1 MKSLIDSVDIIKH
14 SGATKPN
21 RAKKLVYKVSF
32 RLDARLGAILED
44 RAKATGTTPHDVART
59 LIEEKLNRNDEAL
72 LDGLN
77 FLAAQMNGLREQVG
91 QRLEETEQ
99 GIRELV
105 LEEMKEVREVNARNF
120 KALAET
126 LSKKGKG

>member
-14 SGATKPN
+14 SGKTTPS

-32 RLDARLGAILED
+32 RLDARLVAMLEA

-77 FLAAQMNGLREQVG
+77 FLAAQMNGLREQVS

-99 GIRELV
+99 NIKESV
-105 LEEMKEVREVNARNF
+105 IEEVKEARQVNARNF
-120 KALAET
+120 KALAES

>member
-14 SGATKPN
+14 SVSAKPN

-44 RAKATGTTPHDVART
+44 RAKAAGTTPHDVART
-59 LIEEKLNRNDEAL
+59 LLEEKLNRNDEAL

-77 FLAAQMNGLREQVG
+77 FLAAQMSGLREQVS

-99 GIRELV
+99 NIKESV
-105 LEEMKEVREVNARNF
+105 IEEMREAREINARNF
-120 KALAET
+120 KALAES